1 METLDGDNKYDAGE
15 YGLQVSVKLFLLYI
29 YQYNS
34 LSKVSDEDFIT
45 VTKGAFQRS
54 YVFGQTSQII
64 FKNYPKTHLLYA
76 HHLGINWSGW
86 KAK

>member
-1 METLDGDNKYDAGE
+1 MVTISMMQGNMVFRS
-15 YGLQVSVKLFLLYI
+15 VSNCSYYI

-64 FKNYPKTHLLYA
+64 FKNYPKTHLLCA
-76 HHLGINWSGW
+76 HHLGIN
-86 KAK
+86 